1 MTCWRIRHV
10 SIFCFHSF
18 CFTLT
23 KLKIKYLEPH
33 TFTLTP
39 PSHNLI
45 LTYRLLGLQQI
56 SRLCFAVLFSTVY
69 SQTAGCYH
77 VAVFADLSW
86 YMWDWCCVLVAFALQ
101 TGTVGIQPKRW
112 LQRCTSAQSSNEATT
127 SKTHKLR
134 EVIPLCE
141 RIAASWASVVFYRS
155 CCLIVIYPSFGFLLL
170 YSYFSPIL
178 FQPVDFD
185 KYVAKWQ
192 QTFLNL
198 EVFT

>member
-86 YMWDWCCVLVAFALQ
+86 YMWDWCCVLVALSLCRQGPWEFNQSDDYRDARQRSPPTRQQRPKL
-101 TGTVGIQPKRW
+101 TSSEKWSLSVRGSLLAERVWFFTEAAVWLLFILWFFITVF
-112 LQRCTSAQSSNEATT
+112 LFFTDFVSS
-127 SKTHKLR
+127 
-134 EVIPLCE
+134 C
-141 RIAASWASVVFYRS
+141 
-155 CCLIVIYPSFGFLLL
+155 GF
-170 YSYFSPIL
+170 
-178 FQPVDFD
+178 
-185 KYVAKWQ
+185 W
-192 QTFLNL
+192 
-198 EVFT
+198 